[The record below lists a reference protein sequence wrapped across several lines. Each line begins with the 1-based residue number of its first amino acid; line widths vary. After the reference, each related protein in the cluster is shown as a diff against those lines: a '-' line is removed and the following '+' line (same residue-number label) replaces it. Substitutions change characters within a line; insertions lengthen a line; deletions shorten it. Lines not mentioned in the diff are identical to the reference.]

1 MMLNRRAIFLLCLG
15 FAAWLPD
22 CARSQT
28 SRQVDAIQPAI
39 AAANLSP
46 VSIRFKDQASVDG
59 DKILLGDVARVI
71 AGDERIVAQLE
82 TLEVA
87 KSAGFGLTRMVDTDA
102 LFSRSLKGFSD
113 RYLFDYDHKA
123 VRVTTRA
130 NTLPAD
136 TLARLVDKFL
146 AAQPKAPGQVRH
158 WEIARAPDAIQVP
171 LAPHSLE
178 LSFVGSRRKGK
189 VEVNLAI
196 RGETRVIRNIP
207 ITLNLRL
214 DEPVLVAKRQIARGE
229 ALGPDNVSVETRET
243 TLINDIVIS
252 KPGKLIGNIAKVTI
266 IPGRIVTPNMLA
278 LPPLVKRGQEAKI
291 IFHNGGVSV
300 SADAVCR
307 QDGVSGQIITAK
319 SLANNRLVRVR
330 VTDEGMLE
338 PVPGG

>member
-1 MMLNRRAIFLLCLG
+1 MHNRRAFLLLFLG
-15 FAAWLPD
+15 LSAWLPD
-22 CARSQT
+22 RALSAT
-28 SRQVDAIQPAI
+28 
-39 AAANLSP
+39 LSP

-59 DKILLGDVARVI
+59 ERIMLGDVALVI

-102 LFSRSLKGFSD
+102 LFNRYLNVFSD

-136 TLARLVDKFL
+136 TLARLVDRFL
-146 AAQPKAPGQVRH
+146 AGQSKLPGQIRR
-158 WEIARAPDAIQVP
+158 WEIARAPDAILVP
-171 LAPHSLE
+171 LAPHTLE
-178 LSFVGSRRKGK
+178 LAFVGSRRKGK
-189 VEVNLAI
+189 VELNLAI

-243 TLINDIVIS
+243 TLINDLVIS
-252 KPGKLIGNIAKVTI
+252 KPGKLMGNIAKVTI

-291 IFHNGGVSV
+291 IFHNGSVSV

-319 SLANNRLVRVR
+319 SMANNRLVRVR
-330 VTDEGMLE
+330 VTDDGLLE